1 MADNIEKNSQLVKA
15 KISSLQRISSNIVS
29 RGLSD
34 LALLDVEKAKITDFN
49 KAIQIDPN
57 DASVYLDRGLAYHD
71 EGQYDRAIDDYNK
84 AIALDPNN
92 ASAYEYRW
100 AAYCCRCQYDR
111 AIEDYNKA
119 IALSPSLARAY
130 SYRGIAYYK
139 KGIIG
144 RAISDFQKACDL
156 GDELGCENLHKALR
170 QR

>member
-1 MADNIEKNSQLVKA
+1 MS
-15 KISSLQRISSNIVS
+15 
-29 RGLSD
+29 
-34 LALLDVEKAKITDFN
+34 
-49 KAIQIDPN
+49 
-57 DASVYLDRGLAYHD
+57 
-71 EGQYDRAIDDYNK
+71 QYDR
-84 AIALDPNN
+84 
-92 ASAYEYRW
+92 
-100 AAYCCRCQYDR
+100 
-111 AIEDYNKA
+111 A